1 VSADSKACQQIVK
14 HVNSVSRGQRRTKVL
29 LERTIVLVFMSRYR
43 GDRGG
48 QLLLERTIALVFI
61 IHFICFVQ
69 YASEKILQ

>member
-1 VSADSKACQQIVK
+1 MLFDGLSWISPCQQREPGAEPGG
-14 HVNSVSRGQRRTKVL
+14 HVL

-43 GDRGG
+43 GDRVG

-69 YASEKILQ
+69 YASERTWNE